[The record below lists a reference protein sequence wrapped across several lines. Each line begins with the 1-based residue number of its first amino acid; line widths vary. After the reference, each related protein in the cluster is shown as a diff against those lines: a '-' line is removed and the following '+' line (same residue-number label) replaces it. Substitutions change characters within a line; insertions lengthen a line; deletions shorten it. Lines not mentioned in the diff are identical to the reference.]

1 MTKTE
6 MTEILHKSCKTVN
19 EGITSSKNKDVYPRI
34 VYWDYAWEDVVAS
47 GEEYSEL
54 ETYQISFYS
63 RTPRHE
69 NLIDLRKNLREV
81 GCHPTIYHEYV
92 EEDKV
97 WHSYFSLEVVV

>member
-1 MTKTE
+1 MTKNE
-6 MTEILHKSCKTVN
+6 MVEILKASCDTVN
-19 EGITSSKNKDVYPRI
+19 EGITSTKNMNTYPRI
-34 VYWDYAWEDVVAS
+34 VYWDYVWEDEMAS
-47 GEEYSEL
+47 GEEYEEL
-54 ETYQISFYS
+54 ETYQVSFYS

-69 NLIDLRKNLREV
+69 NLLRLRQLLREA